1 MNSLLF
7 RSKEGWGCRGV
18 KFHVSV
24 KHPSGEIQKKRKNPK
39 WVRRIR
45 WGPVSGSQPH
55 LRDKLSGT
63 HHDSFLKHE
72 NCLGGAASQWQACSG
87 PQAPKPAFLAGAFSV
102 HPSPFVMF
110 SCGSATAHES
120 QLFCI
125 VKLNLF
131 KDKQLEAC
139 FPGAGVTNHTRGPLA
154 LRVAHW
160 AGPWLRGETSH
171 ELLTSRTP
179 EGTALSSKVELFTNT
194 VISPQM
200 QLLLQLIKRTIKTTA
215 ISQVHRPQSSSQLSD
230 AVLLPEG
237 WAILGHSEN
246 DRKRLL
252 NIWKP

>member
-1 MNSLLF
+1 MGEKNKVRPGFGVPATPQRQAEWNPSWLLPKTRKLLR
-7 RSKEGWGCRGV
+7 RSRL
-18 KFHVSV
+18 
-24 KHPSGEIQKKRKNPK
+24 PM
-39 WVRRIR
+39 
-45 WGPVSGSQPH
+45 
-55 LRDKLSGT
+55 
-63 HHDSFLKHE
+63 
-72 NCLGGAASQWQACSG
+72 AALFWASSSQACFPSWCFLSA
-87 PQAPKPAFLAGAFSV
+87 PQPLCYVFLWIR
-102 HPSPFVMF
+102 P
-110 SCGSATAHES
+110 AHES